1 MMKELHNAAGKSIGQ
16 TRAVSANM
24 RFGPEEAENLWLTL
38 YGSRAHAGK
47 IASELDAIFRMTDT
61 NDGCEY
67 LFRIAD
73 NSERILNLQAAALMH
88 IETVAPSLPIPRVRT
103 TLNGEACSSIY
114 GDDAKLAAFATSF
127 LTGKPL
133 AKAEASPAVSQIFEQ
148 LALLDRALSGFSHPQ
163 AKRSLLWD
171 VSNADLV
178 KPLIDSIPD
187 SAMRRLTSQA
197 IDDWVSVAA
206 PALPHC
212 RRQVI
217 HNDFN
222 PSNILVNEDGSITG
236 IIDFGDAIDA
246 PLICDLATAIA
257 YQEPEDGF
265 DALLTATVDAYGHHY
280 PLAEDEIA
288 ILPVLVSARAAMVVT
303 ITHWRAAQNPSN
315 RDYLLRNTP
324 LASRLLKA
332 AAQSSGGTS
341 QGPLST

>member
-1 MMKELHNAAGKSIGQ
+1 
-16 TRAVSANM
+16 
-24 RFGPEEAENLWLTL
+24 
-38 YGSRAHAGK
+38 
-47 IASELDAIFRMTDT
+47 
-61 NDGCEY
+61 
-67 LFRIAD
+67 
-73 NSERILNLQAAALMH
+73 
-88 IETVAPSLPIPRVRT
+88 
-103 TLNGEACSSIY
+103 
-114 GDDAKLAAFATSF
+114 
-127 LTGKPL
+127 
-133 AKAEASPAVSQIFEQ
+133 
-148 LALLDRALSGFSHPQ
+148 
-163 AKRSLLWD
+163 
-171 VSNADLV
+171 
-178 KPLIDSIPD
+178 
-187 SAMRRLTSQA
+187 MRRLTRQA

-303 ITHWRAAQNPSN
+303 ITHWRAAQNPGN

-341 QGPLST
+341 QDRKSTRLNSSH